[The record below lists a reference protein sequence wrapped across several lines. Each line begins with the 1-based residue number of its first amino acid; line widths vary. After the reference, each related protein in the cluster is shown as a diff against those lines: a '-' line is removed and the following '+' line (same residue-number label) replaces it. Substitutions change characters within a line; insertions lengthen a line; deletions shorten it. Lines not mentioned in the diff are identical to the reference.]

1 MSNLLNLIP
10 PIRRHRMHKIRVLL
24 DPVYEAKSKKLD
36 EFRGKL
42 LKCTIGYF
50 YRVEF
55 FLMLSFWTSLV
66 VFIWKTSILFVLI
79 YPLISII
86 CSFLVSVEMY
96 LSFRKELKMDD

>member
-10 PIRRHRMHKIRVLL
+10 PVRRYRMHKIRILL
-24 DPVYEAKSKKLD
+24 DPVYEAKSKELD

-42 LKCTIGYF
+42 LKWTIEYF
-50 YRVEF
+50 YRREF
-55 FLMLSFWTSLV
+55 FLMLFLWTLLV
-66 VFIWKTSILFVLI
+66 VFIWKTSVLYILI

-86 CSFLVSVEMY
+86 SSFLVSVPMY